1 MRTYDTLRR
10 DERVTLALRAL
21 YERGGYRRFRMD
33 RFEEYDFYA
42 VNREFLADSRILS
55 FTDLDGRLLALRPDV
70 TLSIVKQTE
79 AEPDGAQRLY
89 YTESVFR
96 PARGAASYRETFQVG
111 VEYIGRVTPY
121 ASVEMVT
128 LAARSLACVGGD
140 YALDVSHTRF
150 LEGALRCLPEDE
162 GLRRAARGCLARK
175 NAHELAAVVGG
186 VLGEE
191 ETGRLCRLARLSG
204 DFVPTLEQARALSV
218 NEEMHAAVE
227 ELDALYRALRACGQA
242 DGLSLDVSVD
252 NNETYYDGLIL
263 RGYIR
268 GVSGAVLSGGRYDPL
283 LRRMGKPGLSG
294 LGFAIYFD
302 ELARYLSAPAR
313 EEVDVLLL
321 YDEDADPAAVARE
334 AQACADGGERVWA
347 APSEPAGLAYGRV
360 VRVRGEGARTH
371 A

>member
-128 LAARSLACVGGD
+128 LAAGSLACVGGD

-150 LEGALRCLPEDE
+150 LEGALQQNTML
-162 GLRRAARGCLARK
+162 
-175 NAHELAAVVGG
+175 
-186 VLGEE
+186 
-191 ETGRLCRLARLSG
+191 
-204 DFVPTLEQARALSV
+204 
-218 NEEMHAAVE
+218 
-227 ELDALYRALRACGQA
+227 
-242 DGLSLDVSVD
+242 
-252 NNETYYDGLIL
+252 
-263 RGYIR
+263 
-268 GVSGAVLSGGRYDPL
+268 GAVLS
-283 LRRMGKPGLSG
+283 SQ
-294 LGFAIYFD
+294 II
-302 ELARYLSAPAR
+302 SN
-313 EEVDVLLL
+313 V
-321 YDEDADPAAVARE
+321 PAAVLLSNFTTDAKGMLLGTNI
-334 AQACADGGERVWA
+334 GGLGTLVASLASLISFKQYIRTPGAKPLRYLGLFTA
-347 APSEPAGLAYGRV
+347 ANV
-360 VRVRGEGARTH
+360 VMLVVLYIFA
-371 A
+371 AICL